1 MVEDIESKNLANGID
16 ATTLHPSPAS
26 FAFSAQLRHEV
37 MQNVKQGFS
46 FQQGKSQPILSRRLG
61 GFYLLVPAWDREPWE
76 SGPLV
81 ICFHVGDTKSP

>member
-37 MQNVKQGFS
+37 M
-46 FQQGKSQPILSRRLG
+46 
-61 GFYLLVPAWDREPWE
+61 
-76 SGPLV
+76 
-81 ICFHVGDTKSP
+81 